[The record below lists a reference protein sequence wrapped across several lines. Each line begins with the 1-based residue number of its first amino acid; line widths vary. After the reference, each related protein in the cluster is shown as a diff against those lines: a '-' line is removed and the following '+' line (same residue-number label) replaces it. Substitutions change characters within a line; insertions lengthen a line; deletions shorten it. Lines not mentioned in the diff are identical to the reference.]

1 MARGLVC
8 NIVPGAC
15 SSGHELVIVARGLVC
30 NKVPGACSSGHEL
43 VIVARGLVCN
53 IRSARGLKY

>member
-15 SSGHELVIVARGLVC
+15 SSGHELVIVAGGLYAIKC
-30 NKVPGACSSGHEL
+30 QEL
-43 VIVARGLVCN
+43 VVVAMSL
-53 IRSARGLKY
+53 